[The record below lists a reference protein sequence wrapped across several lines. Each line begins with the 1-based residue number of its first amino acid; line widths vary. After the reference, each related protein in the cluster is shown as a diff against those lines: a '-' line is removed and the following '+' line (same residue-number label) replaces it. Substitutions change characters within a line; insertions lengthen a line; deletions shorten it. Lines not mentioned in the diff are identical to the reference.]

1 MKKVVVKEGKTV
13 HTPWLRP
20 SEAAAYCS
28 ISRTLF
34 DKLAAGLPHG
44 GGRTVRI
51 YHVNVLDDWIAG
63 RLDVPFDPAE
73 EEAPVR
79 RPRRRREAIE
89 LISRSG
95 KVFTYDPV
103 TKKGGTRNARGAAPP
118 QTED

>member
-1 MKKVVVKEGKTV
+1 VKKVVVKEGKTV

-63 RLDVPFDPAE
+63 RLDVPFDPADPDE
-73 EEAPVR
+73 GQAPAKQ
-79 RPRRRREAIE
+79 PRRRREPVE
-89 LISRSG
+89 LVSRSG
-95 KVFTYDPV
+95 KVFGYDPLK
-103 TKKGGTRNARGAAPP
+103 TPARQKGASL
-118 QTED
+118 